1 MKESRV
7 LLMIL
12 DGWGKSKNPKT
23 SAIDNA
29 DTQFIDSLY
38 EKYPNANLKTDGI
51 EVGLPDGQ
59 MGNSEV
65 GHLNLG
71 AGRIVYQELSRINM
85 SIEDGSF
92 KSKKVLTD
100 AFEYAERTKKNV
112 HLMGLISSGGVHSHY
127 DHLYELINIS
137 EIYNSKVFIHGFTD
151 GRDVDPK
158 SSINDLK
165 NLEKY
170 IQDKNC
176 ELASIIGRYYSM
188 DRDNRWERTKLAYDL
203 ICKGK
208 GKKVSSF
215 VDEIKS
221 SYNNNCTDEFLM
233 PMIKTDSNN
242 NPIGVVSEGDVIIFF
257 NFRTDR
263 GRQLTRVMTQS
274 DFNEFETNNEKYHFV
289 TMTNYDSS
297 FKGINVVF
305 QNKDLRNT
313 LGEVLEKN
321 NKTQLRIAET
331 EKYPHVTFFFSGG
344 REKPFNFERRILK
357 DSPKVATYDMKPEM
371 SAFEITEELIL
382 EIENKTNDFIC
393 LNYANG
399 DMVGHTGS
407 FEAAVKACE
416 TIDKCVKKVITS
428 CIKSDYTVLLISD
441 HGNCDMML
449 NEDGSPN
456 TAHTKNLVPLILIN
470 SEYKSISDGILAD
483 IAPTILKIMNIEI
496 PSEMTQNPLV

>member
-1 MKESRV
+1 
-7 LLMIL
+7 MIL

-165 NLEKY
+165 NLEKFT
-170 IQDKNC
+170 QDKNC

-242 NPIGVVSEGDVIIFF
+242 NPIGVVSEGDVIIYF

>member
-165 NLEKY
+165 NLEKFT
-170 IQDKNC
+170 QDKNC

-215 VDEIKS
+215 IDEIKS

-371 SAFEITEELIL
+371 SAYEITEELIL

>member
-1 MKESRV
+1 
-7 LLMIL
+7 
-12 DGWGKSKNPKT
+12 
-23 SAIDNA
+23 
-29 DTQFIDSLY
+29 
-38 EKYPNANLKTDGI
+38 
-51 EVGLPDGQ
+51 
-59 MGNSEV
+59 
-65 GHLNLG
+65 
-71 AGRIVYQELSRINM
+71 
-85 SIEDGSF
+85 
-92 KSKKVLTD
+92 
-100 AFEYAERTKKNV
+100 
-112 HLMGLISSGGVHSHY
+112 
-127 DHLYELINIS
+127 
-137 EIYNSKVFIHGFTD
+137 
-151 GRDVDPK
+151 
-158 SSINDLK
+158 
-165 NLEKY
+165 
-170 IQDKNC
+170 
-176 ELASIIGRYYSM
+176 M

-203 ICKGK
+203 ICRGK
-208 GKKVSSF
+208 GQKVSSF
-215 VDEIKS
+215 IEEIKS

-233 PMIKTDSNN
+233 PMVKTDSNN
-242 NPIGVVSEGDVIIFF
+242 NPIGVASEGDVIIYF

-263 GRQLTRVMTQS
+263 VRQLTRVMTQS

-297 FKGINVVF
+297 FTGINVVF

-371 SAFEITEELIL
+371 NAYEITEELIL

-416 TIDKCVKKVITS
+416 TIDKCVEKVITS
-428 CIKSDYTVLLISD
+428 CIKTDYTVLLISD
-441 HGNCDMML
+441 HGNCDMMM

>member
-29 DTQFIDSLY
+29 NTQFIDSLY

-100 AFEYAERTKKNV
+100 AFEYAERTEKNV

-165 NLEKY
+165 NLEKFT
-170 IQDKNC
+170 QDKNC

-242 NPIGVVSEGDVIIFF
+242 NPIGVVSEGDVIIYF

-371 SAFEITEELIL
+371 SAYEITEELIL

>member
-29 DTQFIDSLY
+29 NTQFIDSLY

-100 AFEYAERTKKNV
+100 AFEYAERTEKNV

-274 DFNEFETNNEKYHFV
+274 DFNEFETNNERYHFV

-344 REKPFNFERRILK
+344 REKPFNFEKRILK

>member
-203 ICKGK
+203 ICRGK

-215 VDEIKS
+215 IDEIKS

-371 SAFEITEELIL
+371 SAYEITEELIL